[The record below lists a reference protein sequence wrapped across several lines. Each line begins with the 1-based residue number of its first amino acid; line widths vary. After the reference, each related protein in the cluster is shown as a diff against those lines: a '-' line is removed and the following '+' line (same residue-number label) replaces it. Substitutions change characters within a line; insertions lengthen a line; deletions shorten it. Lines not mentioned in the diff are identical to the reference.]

1 MSDIVEIKP
10 EKDFKKY
17 KFEDVPAEPKP
28 NNRISAD
35 WANGIT
41 EAVTELTPVKIDFP
55 FSPGWFNYETSSVK
69 EDGWVKCRMT
79 KVGNRV
85 FVEGLAK
92 CNPDAKAQVGVLP
105 SGWRPKSIHM
115 FSCIADIKTSVNTA
129 VRIDVMT
136 DGRVIVNHGTNAGM
150 TTPVV
155 FVALEFNFEI

>member
-10 EKDFKKY
+10 EVDWRKYEHEDFP
-17 KFEDVPAEPKP
+17 VEPKP
-28 NNRISAD
+28 NNLVTGS
-35 WANGIT
+35 WAKGIT
-41 EAVTELTPVKIDFP
+41 NAVKDGLPIKIDFP
-55 FSPGWFNYETSSVK
+55 FSVGWFNYETSSVK
-69 EDGWVKCRMT
+69 EDGWAKCKLT
-79 KVGNRV
+79 KVGNRI

-92 CNPDAKAQVGVLP
+92 CNPDAKAQIGVLP
-105 SGWRPKSIHM
+105 IGWRPKSLHM

-150 TTPVV
+150 TTPVI